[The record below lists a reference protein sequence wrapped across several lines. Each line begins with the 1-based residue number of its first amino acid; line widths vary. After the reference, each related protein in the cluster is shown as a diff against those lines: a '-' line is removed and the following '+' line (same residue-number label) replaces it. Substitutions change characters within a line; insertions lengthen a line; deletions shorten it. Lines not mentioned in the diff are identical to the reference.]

1 MKQTILNELRFT
13 IGDETID
20 FYVFAER
27 KVPRL
32 ASIFFIFFGI
42 FWTIMVL
49 GIGGFDFMEKF
60 GAGGDSFYNTMNA
73 FMIMV
78 SGIFVLVGI
87 GITIWGVVSFFQ
99 NGGHFVGTPTRL
111 IHYKKGTT
119 KIYSWSDFTGNVDM
133 NSSKRYITFFLHS
146 NRKVEIEGNMYMICD
161 VINLFSADNILEI
174 ERISRQRITENKDSN
189 KFAF

>member
-1 MKQTILNELRFT
+1 MKQAILNELRST
-13 IGDETID
+13 IGYETID

-27 KVPRL
+27 KVPRV

-42 FWTIMVL
+42 LLTIMVL
-49 GIGGFDFMEKF
+49 GIGGFDFEKKF

-146 NRKVEIEGNMYMICD
+146 NRKVEVEGNMYMICD

>member
-1 MKQTILNELRFT
+1 MKQAILNELRST

-27 KVPRL
+27 KVPL
-32 ASIFFIFFGI
+32 IASFLHIFVGI
-42 FWTIMVL
+42 FLILVSE
-49 GIGGFDFMEKF
+49 IGKYFDSSKRDFNIF
-60 GAGGDSFYNTMNA
+60 DSVN
-73 FMIMV
+73 I
-78 SGIFVLVGI
+78 IFALIGVTLLV
-87 GITIWGVVSFFQ
+87 WGVVSFFQ

-111 IHYKKGTT
+111 IHYKNGAT
-119 KIYSWSDFTGNVDM
+119 KIYPWVDFTGNVDM

-146 NRKVEIEGNMYMICD
+146 NRKVEVEGSMYMICD

>member
-1 MKQTILNELRFT
+1 MKQAILNELRST

-27 KVPRL
+27 KVPRV

-42 FWTIMVL
+42 LLIIMVL

-111 IHYKKGTT
+111 IHYKKGSTQ
-119 KIYSWSDFTGNVDM
+119 IYPWGNFTGNVDM

-146 NRKVEIEGNMYMICD
+146 NRKVEVEGNMYMICD